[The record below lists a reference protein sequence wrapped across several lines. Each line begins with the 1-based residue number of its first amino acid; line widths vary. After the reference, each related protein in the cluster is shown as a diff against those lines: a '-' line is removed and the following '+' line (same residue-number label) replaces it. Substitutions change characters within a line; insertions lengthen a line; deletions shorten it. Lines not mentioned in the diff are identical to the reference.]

1 MSRRWACT
9 MLSAWVP
16 CCLEF
21 GLAQTSVYA
30 IQQCY
35 HHSCFCTQHCST
47 LAINQ
52 NLLYT
57 AGLIR
62 TLKELPSAEAI
73 ALRAEVR
80 HQCFWCV
87 NQDAMLHRTC
97 ICSMCGSP
105 QTVQQWR
112 AWPDAGGSQVDGSKS
127 RKSSSWEAD
136 SWYHQARPVMS
147 IISVQLT
154 VNRHCVLCSKACSQ

>member
-1 MSRRWACT
+1 MQTVYLAAQRKSQALGESVQGFTVEAGKLSQRLASAETQYLDGLRKVKATNRQLQSLAKEIASSEKAAQRKPHCRLLYCFCIISWAG
-9 MLSAWVP
+9 AGHIP
-16 CCLEF
+16 CHLEF

-80 HQCFWCV
+80 HQCF
-87 NQDAMLHRTC
+87 
-97 ICSMCGSP
+97 
-105 QTVQQWR
+105 
-112 AWPDAGGSQVDGSKS
+112 
-127 RKSSSWEAD
+127 
-136 SWYHQARPVMS
+136 
-147 IISVQLT
+147 
-154 VNRHCVLCSKACSQ
+154 